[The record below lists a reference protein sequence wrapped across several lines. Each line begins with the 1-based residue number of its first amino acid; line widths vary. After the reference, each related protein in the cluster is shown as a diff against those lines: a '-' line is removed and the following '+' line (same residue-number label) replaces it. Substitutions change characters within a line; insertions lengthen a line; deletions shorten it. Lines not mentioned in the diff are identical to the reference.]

1 MRRTPSRVRPIRVAL
16 HSLLAMGLTLACTI
30 GRESAGAGAAEGV
43 DEAAW
48 LASRYDKREYRI
60 PMRDGVHLFTAV
72 YIPKDT
78 SREYPF
84 LIRRTPYGV
93 HPYGEDGYPEDLG
106 PGGSRRFAEEGF
118 IFVYQ
123 DVRGRFMSEGE
134 FVNMTPHIQ
143 GKDVTEDVDESTDTY
158 DTVEWLLENVG
169 PNNGRVG
176 IWGISYPGFYAAASI
191 IDGHPAIKASSP
203 QAPIGD
209 WFIGDDF
216 HHKGAFFLQD
226 AFMFFYAFGQPRP
239 ELTTVWPDGFD
250 FGMQDAY
257 RFFLEMGPLP
267 NANDR
272 YLHHRI
278 AFWDS
283 MMAHGTYD
291 EFWQRRNI
299 IPQMEGI
306 GSAVMTVAGWF
317 DAEDPYGPI
326 EIYRSIEKR
335 NRGITN
341 TLVVGPWFHGGWV
354 RSEGERLGNISF
366 GAATSR
372 FYQDSVDLPFFKYHL
387 KDEGEWQPPEALVF
401 ATGSNR
407 WHRLDAWPPSDLEP
421 TALYLGPD
429 GSLSFEAPAL
439 EAGAD
444 SYESDPA
451 VPVPYTQEVT
461 IERTREYMVEDQ
473 RFAARRPD
481 VLVYQTDV
489 LSEDL
494 TLAGPVGAD
503 LYVSTGGSDLDLVVK
518 LIDVYPDD
526 APDPEAKYLPV
537 PMGGYQMLVRG
548 EVLRGKFR
556 ESYEKPQPFEPG
568 RVTRVRFQTPHIFHT
583 FRAGHRLM
591 VQVQSSWF
599 PLVDRNPQTF
609 TDIYDARP
617 EDFRSATVELHRSR
631 RYPSSISAGR
641 FRG

>member
-1 MRRTPSRVRPIRVAL
+1 MRRTSYRVPPIHITL
-16 HSLLAMGLTLACTI
+16 SGLLAIALTLACTI
-30 GRESAGAGAAEGV
+30 DRAPADAGAAG
-43 DEAAW
+43 DEPAW
-48 LASRYDKREYRI
+48 LASHYDKREYRI

-72 YIPKDT
+72 YVPTDT
-78 SREYPF
+78 SRAYPF
-84 LIRRTPYGV
+84 LMRRTPYGV
-93 HPYGEDGYPEDLG
+93 HPYGEDEYPETLG
-106 PGGSRRFAEEGF
+106 PIGSRRFAEEGF

-134 FVNMTPHIQ
+134 FGNMRPHLPE
-143 GKDVTEDVDESTDTY
+143 KAEPEDIDESTDTY
-158 DTVEWLLENVG
+158 DTVEWLLENVDH
-169 PNNGRVG
+169 NNGRVG
-176 IWGISYPGFYAAASI
+176 LWGISYPGFYAAAGI

-226 AFMFFYAFGQPRP
+226 AFGFFYVFGQPRP
-239 ELTTVWPDGFD
+239 GPTAVWPDAFD

-272 YLHHRI
+272 YFHHRV

-299 IPQMEGI
+299 IPHMEGI
-306 GSAVMTVAGWF
+306 HAAVMTVAGWF

-326 EIYRSIEKR
+326 EIYRSIEER
-335 NRGITN
+335 NPGVTN

-354 RSEGERLGNISF
+354 RSEGERLGNVSF
-366 GAATSR
+366 GSATSR

-387 KDEGEWQPPEALVF
+387 KDEGEWQPPEALAF

-407 WHRLDAWPPSDLEP
+407 WHRLDAWPPANLEP
-421 TALYLGPD
+421 TTLYFGPH
-429 GSLSFEAPAL
+429 GSLTFEAPA
-439 EAGAD
+439 EDTGAD
-444 SYESDPA
+444 RYESDPGA
-451 VPVPYTQEVT
+451 PVPYTQEVT

-473 RFAARRPD
+473 RFAGRRPD
-481 VLVYQTDV
+481 VLVYQSD
-489 LSEDL
+489 LLPEDL
-494 TLAGPVGAD
+494 TFAGPLSAD
-503 LYVSTGGSDLDLVVK
+503 LYVSTSASDLDLVVK

-526 APDPEAKYLPV
+526 ARDPEEKYLPV
-537 PMGGYQMLVRG
+537 PMAGYQMLVRG
-548 EVLRGKFR
+548 EVMRGKFR
-556 ESYEKPQPFEPG
+556 ESYERPEPFEPG
-568 RVTRVRFQTPHIFHT
+568 RVTRVRFETPHVFHT
-583 FRAGHRLM
+583 FRAGHRVM

-599 PLVDRNPQTF
+599 PLVDRNPQTLA
-609 TDIYDARP
+609 DIYDARP

-631 RYPSSISAGR
+631 RYPSSVSAGR